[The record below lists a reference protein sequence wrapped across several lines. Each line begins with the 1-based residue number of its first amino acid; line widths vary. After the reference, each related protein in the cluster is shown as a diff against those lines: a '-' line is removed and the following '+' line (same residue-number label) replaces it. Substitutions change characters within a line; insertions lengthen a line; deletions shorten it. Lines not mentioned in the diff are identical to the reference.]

1 MKACLFDQVCRTASQ
16 EPLMSMLSDTG
27 RMWTQNDTNKFPKT
41 NSMSLNCGS
50 AWSRVSVLLRFSCVS
65 RDSNQSPSVS
75 DNVFRDVQGL
85 PDKKGRNR
93 SRSNRDSHLSGPWS
107 PWSPWSPWIHKRFVI
122 APAWHKALAAPLD
135 DTPGTGQN
143 IQKHRW
149 SCDICRLF
157 SPGFCLYHGY
167 IMIYIYMYIYIWILY
182 DMYDYD

>member
-75 DNVFRDVQGL
+75 DNVFRDVQRL

-93 SRSNRDSHLSGPWS
+93 SRSDRDSHLSG

-167 IMIYIYMYIYIWILY
+167 IMIYM
-182 DMYDYD
+182 DMICMIMID